1 MSLPSLALDALR
13 VLTLGALT
21 VVQKSATGLIELLEV
36 EQKDQILEGLKQDS
50 GIGLNPELAA
60 SGPKATKD
68 VVPTNLEVVASYN
81 WTNSITPTIIVPGLP
96 RVWKGI
102 KTPFFLSSNDKE
114 RIEYIDQNR
123 FRLPN
128 FPLLPLVAA
137 IDQIKPQFDF
147 SSIDIVT
154 DRNNLQ
160 KLMKWI
166 GKRVN
171 PELDDFR
178 IDIQVIGKTVLFVRY
193 ELRNTE
199 RGRRGKTFRK
209 NFDEYLSQYPPG
221 FECSTS
227 NHRIIRYDYG
237 GIQMLV
243 RFKVDAFCPS
253 DGETFGAKGNEDE
266 SLVDNATLVAAL
278 RTISCDDLNIISGG
292 TLVPQSQIIKLHTR
306 HQWPA
311 SLGLD
316 WDKYYPQIFLS
327 QTHRLLLGTHTQGR
341 IRRIREYTSG
351 DDIVH
356 KQKGKQQHELDKL
369 CVLLKAIRKEAI
381 SFGDRACLSLVYRR
395 ETKMLELFERY
406 SSNALPDEW
415 MAKFE
420 NPKGSS
426 LFKEETE

>member
-1 MSLPSLALDALR
+1 MS
-13 VLTLGALT
+13 
-21 VVQKSATGLIELLEV
+21 K
-36 EQKDQILEGLKQDS
+36 
-50 GIGLNPELAA
+50 
-60 SGPKATKD
+60 
-68 VVPTNLEVVASYN
+68 
-81 WTNSITPTIIVPGLP
+81 GLP

-123 FRLPN
+123 FRLPK

-166 GKRVN
+166 GKRVS

-178 IDIQVIGKTVLFVRY
+178 IDIQVIGKTVLFIRY

-209 NFDEYLSQYPPG
+209 NFDECLSQYPPG

-227 NHRIIRYDYG
+227 NHRIIRYVRRHFLHRYINTFLIGPRTKKDYG

-253 DGETFGAKGNEDE
+253 DGEAFGAKGNEDE

-341 IRRIREYTSG
+341 IKRIREYTSG

-395 ETKMLELFERY
+395 ETKMLELFERCP
-406 SSNALPDEW
+406 SNALPNEW

-426 LFKEETE
+426 LFKGETE